1 MMLVNAESD
10 IATPGA
16 SELLSS
22 WRACKAWP
30 HTNTCTPAADSCA
43 ISPRFGLA
51 TPWRARYAGSA
62 SAEYVAPSLSSTTKS
77 NCFFGTPL
85 AVSRLTA
92 RATRSKP
99 GPVAAAEAG
108 ATVRLNTARWRL
120 FGTGWWEAAGS
131 ADELPLCGMGGGG

>member
-30 HTNTCTPAADSCA
+30 HTHTFTPAADVCA
-43 ISPRFGLA
+43 ISPRVGFA

-62 SAEYVAPSLSSTTKS
+62 HPQSADPSLHSPTDPNSHLA
-77 NCFFGTPL
+77 TPTAGL
-85 AVSRLTA
+85 RFTA
-92 RATRSKP
+92 RRARSRPRP
-99 GPVAAAEAG
+99 GAPH
-108 ATVRLNTARWRL
+108 
-120 FGTGWWEAAGS
+120 
-131 ADELPLCGMGGGG
+131 

>member
-62 SAEYVAPSLSSTTKS
+62 SAESVAPSLRSEARRVGKECVST
-77 NCFFGTPL
+77 CR
-85 AVSRLTA
+85 SRW
-92 RATRSKP
+92 SPYHYKQKN
-99 GPVAAAEAG
+99 
-108 ATVRLNTARWRL
+108 NTHQHEPQKTL
-120 FGTGWWEAAGS
+120 KYHN
-131 ADELPLCGMGGGG
+131 